1 MLRRSQLGLFSSSCL
16 PQHIPKHIENCQ
28 LEDGRGKACQASC
41 KVTTRIDRFHVG
53 VTQTRFCSA
62 LGGILGNLKSGKGL
76 FGTEATTSFSK
87 VVLTTVEQQIT
98 EVGQEMRSADSAQ
111 SLKKSDNAMTAKAV
125 PVSKPQYTADDRWD
139 VSLVSAG
146 RETIEITVR
155 PTQPAKLLI
164 KAWAKENGVNPDEWD
179 IVVPAGVSWTA
190 GIVDPEGLI
199 GESGIL
205 PAVTVRLVK
214 REY

>member
-1 MLRRSQLGLFSSSCL
+1 LFV
-16 PQHIPKHIENCQ
+16 
-28 LEDGRGKACQASC
+28 R
-41 KVTTRIDRFHVG
+41 
-53 VTQTRFCSA
+53 SA

-87 VVLTTVEQQIT
+87 VVLSTVEQQIA

-111 SLKKSDNAMTAKAV
+111 SLKKSDNAVSAKV
-125 PVSKPQYTADDRWD
+125 ISKPQYTSEERWD
-139 VSLVSAG
+139 VNLISTG
-146 RETIEITVR
+146 RDPIQITVR

-179 IVVPAGVSWTA
+179 LVVPSGVSWTA
-190 GIVDPEGLI
+190 GIVDPEGPI

-205 PAVTVRLVK
+205 PSGSVRLVQ
-214 REY
+214 REN